1 MTTCSVLFA
10 GCREAARVRR
20 VHRLEPELREGVV
33 RGSIRRR
40 SSVRRRVLRGG
51 HGRAQAVAAHQAR
64 PVRAEHTH
72 DYPPSH
78 SNTESPPNYHPILT
92 NLPPPTQFLHHE
104 DPEGPCLYDGR
115 TPEFDGEFLFIPV
128 WAIRLTCCFVYSS
141 MRHQHL
147 LHHVRRVAAATGEPL
162 QAVRLLHG
170 TFRSPLPGARYVY
183 FITHF
188 NLTYGQL
195 YRRRVLFVFTGTCI
209 AAKNMRWFA
218 TFLMYAGVSQ
228 NHIQDPNTNTQ
239 LPTN

>member
-78 SNTESPPNYHPILT
+78 SNTQSPPNHHPITTELPPNYHPITTEVPPNHHRITTESLT
-92 NLPPPTQFLHHE
+92 IETHPLRDRCDAKGPSEKFILP
-104 DPEGPCLYDGR
+104 
-115 TPEFDGEFLFIPV
+115 
-128 WAIRLTCCFVYSS
+128 
-141 MRHQHL
+141 
-147 LHHVRRVAAATGEPL
+147 AATGQGVSDMVNTIPFFKKCHCAGPSHL
-162 QAVRLLHG
+162 VAL
-170 TFRSPLPGARYVY
+170 TGAHTLGHVHSRYVPCFVPSKVPSKVPLY
-183 FITHF
+183 YSYPPKVSLYSFIYS
-188 NLTYGQL
+188 NL
-195 YRRRVLFVFTGTCI
+195 I
-209 AAKNMRWFA
+209 P
-218 TFLMYAGVSQ
+218 
-228 NHIQDPNTNTQ
+228 I
-239 LPTN
+239 